1 MRTNRLI
8 LLLIILTSV
17 AAVAVAERLAIGQV
31 DTGRLLVGQ
40 RVDLFV
46 SIDSGDAAAV
56 TENDFRV
63 FESSDGVDFHE
74 VSDILDLSRV
84 RSLDAALSFYML
96 VDNSGSMYDETVE
109 GDANLTRIQAA
120 TQAIRDFANSITNER
135 DQIGLAVFNTHYR
148 RLIPPSR
155 DKARLGPALELI
167 ERPARE
173 EGYTELYAALVAAAS
188 DASAQGRRTVV
199 VLSDG
204 QNYPYSVYEHEDHP
218 EYGDRLFT
226 HEDAI
231 DAFQREGLSVFA
243 IHYGSGEDP
252 NLDLIAAATGGSVYR
267 ASGPDDLARA
277 YQEIRNTLLDEY
289 RLSYRAT
296 MIPAE
301 RRFVRVTY
309 AADGG
314 QLTADRLYF
323 ANTLFAGATGAGN
336 ALLLA
341 VFAAGFLGLGAL
353 LFVSIRGGAAK
364 TSLVLIN
371 SGGARGLE
379 KTIAL
384 GSTDT
389 VIGASPQAD
398 VTIAGNPTISEKHA
412 VVTYE
417 PERSEYTI
425 VSDVPVRVNNQPTKR
440 RVLKPGDVINI
451 EGTIFAYDQPAEE
464 P

>member
-1 MRTNRLI
+1 
-8 LLLIILTSV
+8 
-17 AAVAVAERLAIGQV
+17 
-31 DTGRLLVGQ
+31 
-40 RVDLFV
+40 
-46 SIDSGDAAAV
+46 
-56 TENDFRV
+56 
-63 FESSDGVDFHE
+63 
-74 VSDILDLSRV
+74 
-84 RSLDAALSFYML
+84 
-96 VDNSGSMYDETVE
+96 
-109 GDANLTRIQAA
+109 
-120 TQAIRDFANSITNER
+120 
-135 DQIGLAVFNTHYR
+135 
-148 RLIPPSR
+148 
-155 DKARLGPALELI
+155 
-167 ERPARE
+167 
-173 EGYTELYAALVAAAS
+173 
-188 DASAQGRRTVV
+188 
-199 VLSDG
+199 
-204 QNYPYSVYEHEDHP
+204 
-218 EYGDRLFT
+218 
-226 HEDAI
+226 
-231 DAFQREGLSVFA
+231 
-243 IHYGSGEDP
+243 
-252 NLDLIAAATGGSVYR
+252 
-267 ASGPDDLARA
+267 
-277 YQEIRNTLLDEY
+277 
-289 RLSYRAT
+289 
-296 MIPAE
+296 E

-323 ANTLFAGATGAGN
+323 ANTLFAGATNAGN

-384 GSTDT
+384 GSSDT

-425 VSDVPVRVNNQPTKR
+425 VSDAPVRVNNQPTKR

-451 EGTIFAYDQPAEE
+451 EGTIFAYDEPAEE